1 MNIKNPPYFSIQME
15 QIEDLLNRAKKLAV
29 EYKKLTG
36 KPLGITGEIG
46 EFTAAKLL
54 GLKLTEA
61 RQAGYD
67 AIGDNQEKIQI
78 KTRCL
83 NEIKG
88 YRLGKLSKNQEWDS
102 VIFVRL
108 NSDYEPISIHKSN
121 RKKVIEELDRSGSK
135 TRNNRGLIGV
145 RKFIS
150 MSTEIW
156 TSKE

>member
-1 MNIKNPPYFSIQME
+1 MN
-15 QIEDLLNRAKKLAV
+15 QIENILERAKELAI
-29 EYKKLTG
+29 EYKELTG

-54 GLKLTEA
+54 NLKLTKA

-67 AIGDNQEKIQI
+67 AIDDKKEKIQI

-83 NEIKG
+83 DQIKG

-102 VIFVRL
+102 VIFVHL
-108 NSDYEPISIHKSN
+108 NREYEPISIYKAN
-121 RKKVIEELDRSGSK
+121 RKEVLVELERPGSK
-135 TRNNRGLIGV
+135 TRNNKGLLGV

-150 MSTEIW
+150 ISKEIW
-156 TSKE
+156 KADRNEKK